1 MNIIYLL
8 IGMAVGSALIYIS
21 LRPKMKSIQKF
32 DLETL
37 EKNEA
42 LKDANV
48 ALIAENNDLNTL
60 HSSLKDEYKE
70 LEKQCELVKTQK
82 AEIENS
88 LGSLNK
94 QYEATAQA
102 IYNDCMNTASEAF
115 NNAAERLSRDYNTAK
130 EVAQREY
137 LEMINEYAED
147 FQFEVEGKK
156 EQLSAVEKELADLRK
171 KLECAVDAYKRE
183 QEMADKVDFYRLK
196 LPGEDLREIGYLIQ
210 ATLNL
215 RNPEAINKVIWK
227 VYYEKPYTSLIGR
240 VIGNKKITGIYKITN
255 IENHMC
261 YIGQAVDIA
270 DRWKQHIKRGLGAET
285 ATKNKLYPAM
295 REYGVENF
303 TFEIIEEC
311 EREKLN
317 EREQYW
323 QNYFH
328 AKDYGYSIK

>member
-48 ALIAENNDLNTL
+48 ALITENNDLNAL
-60 HSSLKDEYKE
+60 HFSLKDECKE
-70 LEKQCELVKTQK
+70 LEKQCELVKAQK

-115 NNAAERLSRDYNTAK
+115 NNAAERLSKDYNTAK
-130 EVAQREY
+130 EIAQREY

-147 FQFEVEGKK
+147 FQFEVQEKT
-156 EQLSAVEKELADLRK
+156 EQLNAVEKELAELRK
-171 KLECAVDAYKRE
+171 KLECAVEAYKRE

-196 LPGEDLREIGYLIQ
+196 LPGEDLREIGHLVQ

>member
-1 MNIIYLL
+1 
-8 IGMAVGSALIYIS
+8 
-21 LRPKMKSIQKF
+21 
-32 DLETL
+32 
-37 EKNEA
+37 
-42 LKDANV
+42 
-48 ALIAENNDLNTL
+48 
-60 HSSLKDEYKE
+60 
-70 LEKQCELVKTQK
+70 
-82 AEIENS
+82 
-88 LGSLNK
+88 
-94 QYEATAQA
+94 
-102 IYNDCMNTASEAF
+102 MNTASEAF

-130 EVAQREY
+130 EIAQREY

-261 YIGQAVDIA
+261 YIG
-270 DRWKQHIKRGLGAET
+270 
-285 ATKNKLYPAM
+285 
-295 REYGVENF
+295 
-303 TFEIIEEC
+303 
-311 EREKLN
+311 
-317 EREQYW
+317 
-323 QNYFH
+323 
-328 AKDYGYSIK
+328 